1 MPTGIY
7 VYQYIF
13 IVKVGLEHVVKM
25 VFKATVFYLK
35 NQEPEPDPSRP
46 KSLDPVPAQKSV
58 QRWFRNTD
66 NNPQKKF

>member
-7 VYQYIF
+7 VYEYIF

-35 NQEPEPDPSRP
+35 NANVLLTVS
-46 KSLDPVPAQKSV
+46 
-58 QRWFRNTD
+58 F
-66 NNPQKKF
+66 

>member
-7 VYQYIF
+7 VYEYIF

-35 NQEPEPDPSRP
+35 N
-46 KSLDPVPAQKSV
+46 
-58 QRWFRNTD
+58 
-66 NNPQKKF
+66 